1 MSVNERHSSLLCAF
15 RLVSF
20 TLFVSSH
27 SLCPLLP
34 SVPHSLRRSVPSGAA
49 PPGMEWEA
57 KSRERDRT
65 PPLTSRLSPSHF
77 APWAGLRP
85 MRRYGRR
92 EEAGVVV
99 PRVPLL
105 PAPSGRSRS
114 AGEVNEGQ
122 RNRVSRDRSGKR
134 PRDSGGLERRA

>member
-1 MSVNERHSSLLCAF
+1 MRG
-15 RLVSF
+15 VSEG
-20 TLFVSSH
+20 TAAGLGSFVSHLAPRGLVHSVFH
-27 SLCPLLP
+27 SLSLPLP
-34 SVPHSLRRSVPSGAA
+34 ASHSVPSGEARSRRD
-49 PPGMEWEA
+49 GME
-57 KSRERDRT
+57 
-65 PPLTSRLSPSHF
+65 
-77 APWAGLRP
+77 
-85 MRRYGRR
+85 R